1 MAQATV
7 QRSDKF
13 APLYEPPPGTDLIIC
28 IGGRGGMKTYE
39 VSKFVAFSATIL
51 RKRSCILR
59 DEKELI
65 RESILNEVLL
75 RYDTANESDAL
86 TPHYERLD
94 TGIKDKKTGSMLVF
108 TKGFRAS
115 SNTKSANLK
124 GASDIDIAVIE
135 EAEDIRDED
144 KFNTFRDS
152 LRKDGCITIVILNT
166 PDINHWII
174 KRYFTTEPV
183 KDHDGYFKIVPK
195 TVPGTVVIQTNYT
208 DNPYLPEGVK
218 RRYRSYGD
226 PESDM
231 YNPHHYLT
239 AIMGYATSG
248 KKGQVFKKVKPIT
261 LRDYL
266 ALPYREIY
274 GQDFGT
280 ASAAGLVGI
289 KVHRNQLFVRELN
302 YQPMTTL
309 EIGILYC
316 KLGFNASD
324 LIVADCADPKAIDKL
339 RNGWRPTELP
349 EDILALYPRLA
360 IGFNVVPSQKGKD
373 SITNGISEL
382 NEMEFFLTEDSKN
395 AWNEVANYVYATD
408 KNGNPTD
415 VPVDEFNHLLD
426 PTRYAV
432 AEVKKPRANAPI
444 SL

>member
-1 MAQATV
+1 MAQV
-7 QRSDKF
+7 EVKRSEHF
-13 APLYEPPPGTDLIIC
+13 APLYDPPEGTDLFIC

-39 VSKFVAFSATIL
+39 VSKFVAFSATIH
-51 RKRSCILR
+51 RKRACILR

-65 RESILNEVLL
+65 RESILNEVLM
-75 RYDTANESDAL
+75 RYDTANTNGVL
-86 TPHYERLD
+86 TPHFERLD
-94 TGIKDKKTGSMLVF
+94 TGIKDKRSGSMVVF

-152 LRKDGCITIVILNT
+152 LRKTGCITIVILNT

-174 KRYFTTEPV
+174 KRYFTTVPV
-183 KDHDGYFKIVPK
+183 KNHDGYFKIVPK
-195 TVPGTVVIQTNYT
+195 KVPGTVVIQTDYT
-208 DNPYLPEGVK
+208 MNPYLPEGVV
-218 RRYRSYGD
+218 RRYRAYGD
-226 PESDM
+226 PESEL

-248 KKGQVFKKVKPIT
+248 KKGQVFKKVKPIS
-261 LRDYL
+261 LAEYM
-266 ALPYREIY
+266 ALPYREVY

-280 ASAAGLVGI
+280 AASAGLVGI
-289 KVHRNQLFVRELN
+289 KVHRGKIWVRELN

-316 KLGFNASD
+316 KLGFNAAD

-349 EDILALYPRLA
+349 EDIMMLYPRLSV
-360 IGFNVVPSQKGKD
+360 GFNVIPSAKGRD

-382 NEMEFFLTEDSKN
+382 DSMEFYVTEDSRN
-395 AWNEVANYVYATD
+395 YWNEIANYTYALD
-408 KNGNPTD
+408 KNNNPTD
-415 VPVDEFNHLLD
+415 LPVDEFNHLID
-426 PTRYAV
+426 PTRYALS
-432 AEVKKPRANAPI
+432 EVKKPRANAPMSI
-444 SL
+444 